1 MKAHLTRRYLFS
13 ASHRLHNDQMSPDEN
28 RATYGKCN
36 NPHGHGHNYA
46 LEVTVSGQVEPSTGM
61 ICNLVDLDS
70 CVEKEV
76 LSRYDLENLNT
87 RQEFVVTVPTTENL
101 CIQIFDILQ
110 RRFPHAH
117 LERVR
122 LEETMMNSFEYAGEG
137 DSPERFK
144 RSALQNY

>member
-36 NPHGHGHNYA
+36 NPHGHGHNYG
-46 LEVTVSGQVEPSTGM
+46 LEVTVSGQVDPSTGM

-70 CVEKEV
+70 CVDKEV

-87 RQEFVVTVPTTENL
+87 RLEFVVTVPTTENL

-110 RRFPHAH
+110 RSFPHAH

-122 LEETMMNSFEYAGEG
+122 LQETMMNSFEYAGEG
-137 DSPERFK
+137 R
-144 RSALQNY
+144 